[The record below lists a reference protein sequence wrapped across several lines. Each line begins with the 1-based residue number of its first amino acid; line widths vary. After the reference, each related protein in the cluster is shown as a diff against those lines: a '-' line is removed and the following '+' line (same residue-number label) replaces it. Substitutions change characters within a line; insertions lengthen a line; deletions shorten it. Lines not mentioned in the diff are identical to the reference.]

1 MIDVLHSSRSAK
13 RSHQDWCITAHDL
26 LENLMQMQRLYN
38 TWDVVSVLH
47 VTVSPRPETSVEE
60 AGQWAY
66 ASGSIQIR
74 VPLLMQPVMLASRM
88 ASQLV
93 PVVHYPS
100 VWVMCKSA
108 PKGTTTRLVVTVF
121 PYANQHMSVSE
132 DSVSVDNYTQAIKDG
147 YHVDATWFA
156 RYIAEKAK
164 I

>member
-1 MIDVLHSSRSAK
+1 
-13 RSHQDWCITAHDL
+13 
-26 LENLMQMQRLYN
+26 
-38 TWDVVSVLH
+38 
-47 VTVSPRPETSVEE
+47 
-60 AGQWAY
+60 
-66 ASGSIQIR
+66 
-74 VPLLMQPVMLASRM
+74 MQPVMLASRM

-93 PVVHYPS
+93 PVVDYPI

-108 PKGTTTRLVVTVF
+108 PKVTTTRLVVTVF
-121 PYANQHMSVSE
+121 PYANQPMSVSE